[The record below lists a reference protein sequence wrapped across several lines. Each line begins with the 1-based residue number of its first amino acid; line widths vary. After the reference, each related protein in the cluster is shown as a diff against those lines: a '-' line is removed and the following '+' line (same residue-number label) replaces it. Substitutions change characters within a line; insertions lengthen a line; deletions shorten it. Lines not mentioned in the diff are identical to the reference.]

1 DLGSVF
7 PARASPAPNAVVT
20 MVGSVFHQEMLLGGR
35 RGRHH
40 LVRWLFAGWLTA
52 QFTVLY
58 LIYRMEFAT
67 SSQPWPLGRGWPDA
81 GVTSRF
87 VASYLETLVAQQ
99 RIVMLLATPAFAAGA
114 ITDEKTSGTLQ
125 HLLTT
130 GLPTWEIVLGKLLGR
145 LAQVA
150 LLALA
155 GLPFLWFFGGFAGL
169 DVGLLLLVLAGT
181 VPPAFGC

>member
-1 DLGSVF
+1 
-7 PARASPAPNAVVT
+7 
-20 MVGSVFHQEMLLGGR
+20 
-35 RGRHH
+35 
-40 LVRWLFAGWLTA
+40 
-52 QFTVLY
+52 
-58 LIYRMEFAT
+58 
-67 SSQPWPLGRGWPDA
+67 GWPDA

-99 RIVMLLATPAFAAGA
+99 LIVMLLATPAFAAGA

-130 GLPTWEIVLGKLLGR
+130 GLPTSEIVLGELLGR
-145 LAQVA
+145 PPPRR

-155 GLPFLWFFGGFAGL
+155 GPPFFCFFGGLAGL

-181 VPPAFGC
+181 VPPAFGCAAASLLASVWCRRTRDAVLRLYVACAAALLFFWGFHELLMQFTATT